1 MLFTYFADEFLFE
14 LIGLQRYLGPF
25 QGMVSI
31 DIRITT
37 QCKKHLADIRATQSP
52 PENNLVVTS
61 KIIEPDGFTHDWHIH
76 KANALKFFEEELNHQ
91 AVPAAPQTREIKL
104 VNQNNLSDNGEWDV
118 L

>member
-37 QCKKHLADIRATQSP
+37 QCKKHLADIRLPVIIRVAVNNVWSRIKRTQVIIKSSSVLLKILMEKEMIWELSP
-52 PENNLVVTS
+52 LELV
-61 KIIEPDGFTHDWHIH
+61 
-76 KANALKFFEEELNHQ
+76 
-91 AVPAAPQTREIKL
+91 
-104 VNQNNLSDNGEWDV
+104 
-118 L
+118 